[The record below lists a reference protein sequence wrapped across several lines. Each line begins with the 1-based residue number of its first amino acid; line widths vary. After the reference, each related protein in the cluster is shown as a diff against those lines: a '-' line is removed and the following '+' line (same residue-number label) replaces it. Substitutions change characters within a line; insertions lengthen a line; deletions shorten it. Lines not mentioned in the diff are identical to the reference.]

1 MEQIRLRQ
9 PKSPAN
15 WLELYRLYMEAFP
28 AEERKPI
35 WMIFKMYQ
43 KGKTDIWC
51 LEKDGKFVGLGITIN
66 SDNLILLD
74 YFAVKKQ
81 YRGCGIGSA
90 AIKALIRQYAGKG
103 FFLEI
108 ESTLEEAP
116 NETQRKKRK
125 QFYLSAGLKEL
136 HVTAKLFGV
145 NMELL
150 GLDCQLTYD
159 SYKRFYRENYNE
171 WAANHIFEC

>member
-1 MEQIRLRQ
+1 MEQILLKK
-9 PKSPAN
+9 PKTAIH
-15 WLELYRLYMEAFP
+15 WMELYRLYMEAFP
-28 AEERKPI
+28 AAERKPI
-35 WMIFKMYQ
+35 WMILKMYR

-66 SDNLILLD
+66 SKDLILLD
-74 YFAVKKQ
+74 YFAVKKNR
-81 YRGCGIGSA
+81 RGTGIGSA
-90 AIKALIRQYAGKG
+90 AIKTLIQQYSGKG

-116 NETQRKKRK
+116 NRLQRAKRK
-125 QFYLSAGLKEL
+125 QFYLSSGLEEL

-150 GLDCQLTYD
+150 GICCRLTYE
-159 SYKRFYRENYNE
+159 SYKNFYRENYNE
-171 WAANHIFEC
+171 WAAEHISEC